1 MTENSTLIRA
11 GEAAASPVRS
21 SDQSETH
28 FDSDIWGTQARD
40 HIAGAVIELIDDP
53 SRIADLLRA
62 ASCAGR
68 SLRVQAGCD
77 AIVATPA
84 AVGDSGVM
92 WRLAP
97 HHDTLPDTVRGIL
110 DGYISCY
117 ELTLTDVRPGPEG
130 FVSAMPASLRRTRR
144 RCEPRARCAAAPI
157 ARWGRDEEAPILSV
171 SNGGLAIHVVGGD
184 PPAACDFA
192 FAHRGESV
200 RLRALRR
207 WQEPVADGML
217 AGYRVRP
224 AAADATRWRAMVA
237 DELHPGTS
245 TARTAAADV
254 WSLYE
259 ESGYLRL
266 SGKQPG
272 EFGPVAEA
280 VDHAR
285 ARLGDVA
292 DVGCQVIWK
301 TPGSLP
307 FATLHLQQAYA
318 HTWMSF
324 QLAKR
329 RGGAPDG
336 TPGRAVLRE
345 LHLRAYEHATLDP
358 QLRWLVG
365 YVQDSCSWSGM
376 VHHGFPA
383 RHQLGGEAAC
393 LPLHAYEIAAGRP
406 VAAEGHAVTMS
417 ADSAIVNDALRRI
430 RNVRPRAYVEAL
442 DLTPDRFDLS
452 AVAARWEPLGLW
464 RRREAIV
471 AYDQNEPVAIALVE
485 GASDGLH
492 LFGLFDLVRLWPLAP
507 GGTRTYPMLLE
518 AARRW
523 YRDRGKQRCV
533 LFLEDSGAREIAPLG
548 LRDLGP
554 AKTCVFSS
562 GLVAEFLDFVDEAT
576 ALRGR

>member
-1 MTENSTLIRA
+1 
-11 GEAAASPVRS
+11 
-21 SDQSETH
+21 
-28 FDSDIWGTQARD
+28 
-40 HIAGAVIELIDDP
+40 
-53 SRIADLLRA
+53 
-62 ASCAGR
+62 
-68 SLRVQAGCD
+68 VQAGCD
-77 AIVATPA
+77 EIVATPA
-84 AVGDSGVM
+84 AIGDSSVM
-92 WRLAP
+92 WRVAP
-97 HHDTLPDTVRGIL
+97 HRAALPDTVRGIL
-110 DGYISCY
+110 GGYISCY
-117 ELTLTDVRPGPEG
+117 ELTLTGVRPSPEG

-144 RCEPRARCAAAPI
+144 RCEPRARCAATPV
-157 ARWGRDEEAPILSV
+157 ARWGQDEEALVLSV

-192 FAHRGESV
+192 VARRGESV
-200 RLRALRR
+200 RLRAVRR
-207 WQEPVADGML
+207 WQEPVVDGML

-224 AAADATRWRAMVA
+224 AAADATRWRAVVA
-237 DELHPGTS
+237 DELHPGTL
-245 TARTAAADV
+245 TARTAAAEV

-259 ESGYLRL
+259 ESGYMRL

-292 DVGCQVIWK
+292 DLGCQVVWE
-301 TPGSLP
+301 TPGGLP
-307 FATLHLQQAYA
+307 FATLHLQQTYA

-329 RGGAPDG
+329 PGGAPDA

-345 LHLRAYEHATLDP
+345 LHLRAYEHATVDP
-358 QLRWLVG
+358 QLRWFVG

-383 RHQLGGEAAC
+383 RHQLSGEAAC
-393 LPLHAYEIAAGRP
+393 VPLHAYEIATDRP
-406 VAAEGHAVTMS
+406 VAARGRAVT
-417 ADSAIVNDALRRI
+417 APTGSAIVNGALRRI
-430 RNVRPRAYVEAL
+430 ANVRPRAYVEAL
-442 DLTPDRFDLS
+442 DLAPDRFDLS

-471 AYDQNEPVAIALVE
+471 AYDQDEPVAIALVE

-507 GGTRTYPMLLE
+507 GGTRAYPLLVE

-554 AKTCVFSS
+554 AQTCVFSS

>member
-1 MTENSTLIRA
+1 ML
-11 GEAAASPVRS
+11 RS
-21 SDQSETH
+21 SDQSGTH
-28 FDSDIWGTQARD
+28 LDARIRVTRAR
-40 HIAGAVIELIDDP
+40 HHVAGAVIELIDDP

-68 SLRVQAGCD
+68 SLRAHADRD

-84 AVGDSGVM
+84 AIGNSSVAWSVTPY
-92 WRLAP
+92 R
-97 HHDTLPDTVRGIL
+97 DTFPGTVRGVL

-117 ELTLTDVRPGPEG
+117 ELTLTDVRPSPEG
-130 FVSAMPASLRRTRR
+130 FVSAMPATVRRTRR
-144 RCEPRARCAAAPI
+144 RCEPRARCAAALV
-157 ARWGRDEEAPILSV
+157 ARWGRDAEAPVLSV
-171 SNGGLAIHVVGGD
+171 SNGGLAIRVAGGD
-184 PPAACDFA
+184 PPAACDFTLTR
-192 FAHRGESV
+192 RGESV

-207 WQEPVADGML
+207 WQEPAPDGTV

-224 AAADATRWRAMVA
+224 VPADATRWRAVVA

-254 WSLYE
+254 WGLYA
-259 ESGYLRL
+259 ESGYMRL

-272 EFGPVAEA
+272 EFGPLAAA
-280 VDHAR
+280 VDR
-285 ARLGDVA
+285 ARGQLGDDA
-292 DVGCQVIWK
+292 DLGCQVVWP
-301 TPGSLP
+301 TPGGLP

-318 HTWMSF
+318 RTWMSF

-329 RGGAPDG
+329 HGGAPDG

-345 LHLRAYEHATLDP
+345 LHLRGYEHATVDP
-358 QLRWLVG
+358 QLRWFVG

-383 RHQLGGEAAC
+383 RHQHSGEAAC
-393 LPLHAYEIAAGRP
+393 VPLHAYEIATDRP
-406 VAAEGHAVTMS
+406 VAAGGRAVNTP
-417 ADSAIVNDALRRI
+417 ADSAVVNDALRRI

-471 AYDQNEPVAIALVE
+471 AFDRGDPVAIALVE

-507 GGTRTYPMLLE
+507 GGTRAYPLLLE

-533 LFLEDSGAREIAPLG
+533 LFLEDSGQREIAPLG

-554 AKTCVFSS
+554 AQTCVFSS

-576 ALRGR
+576 ALRAR